1 MPDFPL
7 IDHVFVLMLENHSFD
22 HLLGFSGITGIDAE
36 SGNQTTINGLTG
48 NESNTYLGVNY
59 PVQHP
64 ADFSMPI
71 DPGHEFPETLL
82 QLSGSSQPYD
92 PANGYPPIN
101 NSGFVNDYVNTL
113 TPGEGH
119 ATSNFGEIMKCFGP
133 EQLPVLNA
141 LANEFAVCD
150 NWFSSLPGPTWPN
163 RFFVHAASSGGLDHS
178 PTTAEILLWE
188 NLGGMNFQ
196 NGTVFDQ
203 LREKFDTGY
212 RIYRGD
218 YFLSD
223 NFPNVSALKGISS
236 LEARAVSYF
245 TADVQGEYDYPYTF
259 IEPSYGDVLN
269 NTYKGGTSQ
278 HPLDDATGGEKLIK
292 VVYEAI
298 RQSPLWEKSLLIITW
313 DEHGGFYDHVA
324 PPAAIAPGDNTVS
337 ASMNKFGFDFNQ
349 YGVRVPA
356 VVVSPLIP
364 KNTIDHRLYDHAS
377 VPKTLQDLFSLTAMT
392 ERDKNA
398 NSLLPLLLTLDA
410 PRTDTPETLPN
421 PVDSGLPLM
430 AAAPVQNKAIPANH
444 GSLPGFLHAALRT
457 DLETSPEAEH
467 PAIKAQFARIK
478 TQEDARAFMSK
489 VMNKQ
494 ASELD

>member
-1 MPDFPL
+1 
-7 IDHVFVLMLENHSFD
+7 
-22 HLLGFSGITGIDAE
+22 
-36 SGNQTTINGLTG
+36 
-48 NESNTYLGVNY
+48 
-59 PVQHP
+59 
-64 ADFSMPI
+64 
-71 DPGHEFPETLL
+71 
-82 QLSGSSQPYD
+82 
-92 PANGYPPIN
+92 
-101 NSGFVNDYVNTL
+101 
-113 TPGEGH
+113 
-119 ATSNFGEIMKCFGP
+119 
-133 EQLPVLNA
+133 
-141 LANEFAVCD
+141 
-150 NWFSSLPGPTWPN
+150 
-163 RFFVHAASSGGLDHS
+163 
-178 PTTAEILLWE
+178 
-188 NLGGMNFQ
+188 MNFQ

-218 YFLSD
+218 YFLTD
-223 NFPNVSALKGISS
+223 NFPNVSALKKISS
-236 LEARAVSYF
+236 LQARAVSYF

-298 RQSPLWEKSLLIITW
+298 RNSPLWEKSLLIVTW

-337 ASMNKFGFDFNQ
+337 ASMNKFGFDFKQ

-356 VVVSPLIP
+356 VIVSPLIP

-410 PRTDTPETLPN
+410 PRTDTPETLPS
-421 PVDSGLPLM
+421 PVNSGLPLM
-430 AAAPVQNKAIPANH
+430 AAAPVQSKAIPANH
-444 GSLPGFLHAALRT
+444 GSLPGFLHAALKT
-457 DLETSPEAEH
+457 DLETSPVSEH
-467 PAIKAQFARIK
+467 PAIKAQFSQIH
-478 TQEDARAFMSK
+478 TQEDARAYMSK
-489 VMNKQ
+489 VMSK
-494 ASELD
+494 